1 MIPNKQCPSSNR
13 NKISFEIDYKQQH
26 KKDVPMHSQFTC
38 TTQLCCTTPL
48 NTMYKY
54 KFISKYHYQI
64 IPLYLIIIDAIER

>member
-54 KFISKYHYQI
+54 KIYIEISLSNHSTILDYH
-64 IPLYLIIIDAIER
+64 